1 MFKTKTFLMSQP
13 TISNDLCR
21 KTLLSR
27 FLIILTSQFTAQAIA
42 SKVER
47 YSFHAIIVPT
57 KRWLLYLGPLLTYT
71 HTHTQTHTLSL
82 SLYLWH
88 ALALSHTLTPEK
100 YSLNSYRYL
109 HMKKE
114 NELSPNF
121 AYRTIFY
128 LLRTKLL
135 VIPIKGKKMPQDA
148 QKPG

>member
-1 MFKTKTFLMSQP
+1 MFQTKTFLMSQP

-71 HTHTQTHTLSL
+71 HTHTQTLSL
-82 SLYLWH
+82 SLSLSLS
-88 ALALSHTLTPEK
+88 LARSRTLTYTYTRKIQFEQV
-100 YSLNSYRYL
+100 SSYEERKWVKPKL
-109 HMKKE
+109 CLQ
-114 NELSPNF
+114 NNLLSSQNKIVGN
-121 AYRTIFY
+121 YNKR
-128 LLRTKLL
+128 
-135 VIPIKGKKMPQDA
+135 
-148 QKPG
+148 